1 MRKEGLLLGTF
12 IIILSMLLSGCLKGE
27 QTQEPIDVPEE
38 VTIIDE
44 EESEGTISESE
55 EEKEDIEVT
64 ESEET
69 VLRELY
75 LIDSSGMVV
84 PQTFELPK
92 TESAAKQ
99 ALEYLVKDGPI
110 SEILPNGFQAVL
122 PSGTEIIGVNLQ
134 DDGTLIVDLSEDFKN
149 YEADRELQIL
159 QAMTYTLTQFD
170 SVERIKI
177 WINGEPLEE
186 MPVKGTP
193 ISEGYSKNNGIN
205 IFVKDKPNLQHSE
218 VVTIYYPKRYNEEYY
233 YVPVTE
239 YINVKGNDLYS
250 SIVQTLL
257 DGPAYELNAVDVFND
272 TTYLE
277 NKPFLK
283 DGVLQLIFNEDI
295 LKDPENNI
303 IADEVVE
310 TLVRTLTAEEEV
322 EAVDIKVKDK
332 AVIMNEEGVAYDK
345 PVTAN
350 DIMHSEKM

>member
-122 PSGTEIIGVNLQ
+122 PAGTEIISVNLQ

>member
-44 EESEGTISESE
+44 EESEGTISESD

-122 PSGTEIIGVNLQ
+122 PAGTEIIGVNLQ

>member
-122 PSGTEIIGVNLQ
+122 PAGTEIIGVNLQ